1 MRVNAQRIAKAPP
14 DTAETNA
21 SPMLKTNAPLMA
33 IQLSFFRTSIAG
45 PA

>member
-14 DTAETNA
+14 DTAETSA
-21 SPMLKTNAPLMA
+21 SPMLNKKAPPMA
-33 IQLSFFRTSIAG
+33 IQLSFFRTSMAG